1 MSNSPKP
8 IAQPVSIVA
17 PTAVPAAVLVGS
29 GGMAR
34 HHVRRMIAQGD
45 PVPFKL
51 VCEPSAAA
59 YAGFC
64 AVFTQAGL
72 TPPANVPNLGE
83 LLAQHAHELDAAFI
97 ITPHV
102 LHFGQAKMCLEAG
115 LDVLLEK
122 PMVMSAEEAGHLID
136 VRDRTGRLL
145 VVAFNGSLSPH
156 IREAVRVLR
165 GGELGRILNIHGVI
179 WQNWQ
184 PNTVNTWRQMP
195 ELSGGGFMFD
205 TGAHLLNTVADLAGE
220 EFVEVAAWLDN
231 RGAPVDIAAT
241 VMARLNSGALVT
253 LSGCGNT
260 IPSCESDIRVFCT
273 EGILRTGAWGRE
285 LEIQKSGEEK
295 LSPVAVAP
303 DRGVWDQF
311 MDVRSGCIPNPSPPE
326 VGLRMARLWDAMQA
340 SAADG
345 GRPVKIS

>member
-1 MSNSPKP
+1 MSKASKTT
-8 IAQPVSIVA
+8 SRST
-17 PTAVPAAVLVGS
+17 PTAVLVGS

-34 HHVRRMIAQGD
+34 HHVRQMIAQGD
-45 PVPFKL
+45 PVPFAL
-51 VCEPSAAA
+51 VCEPSAKS
-59 YAGFC
+59 YADFC
-64 AVFTQAGL
+64 AVFVEAGL
-72 TPPANVPNLGE
+72 TPPPNVPNLAD
-83 LLAQHAHELDAAFI
+83 LLAAHAHELDAAFI

-102 LHFGQAKMCLEAG
+102 MHFGQAKMCLEAG

-122 PMVMSAEEAGHLID
+122 PMVMSAEEAVNLIE
-136 VRDRTGRLL
+136 VRDSAEGLL

-156 IREAVRVLR
+156 IREAVGILR
-165 GGELGRILNIHGVI
+165 RGELGRILNIHGVI

-184 PNTVNTWRQMP
+184 PNTADTWRQMP

-231 RGAPVDIAAT
+231 RGSPVDIAAT
-241 VMARLNSGALVT
+241 VMAKLHSGALVT

-273 EGILRTGAWGRE
+273 DGILRTGAWGRD
-285 LEIQKSGEEK
+285 LAVQRAGEDK
-295 LSPVAVAP
+295 LSPIPVAAN
-303 DRGVWDQF
+303 RGVWDQF
-311 MDVRSGCIPNPSPPE
+311 MDVREGRIPNPSPPE

-345 GRPVKIS
+345 GRPAKIS

>member
-1 MSNSPKP
+1 MSKRPDP
-8 IAQPVSIVA
+8 ITHPVA
-17 PTAVPAAVLVGS
+17 AAVLVGS

-34 HHVRRMIAQGD
+34 HHVRQMISQGD
-45 PVPFKL
+45 AVPFKV
-51 VCEPSAAA
+51 VCEPSAKS
-59 YAGFC
+59 YADFC
-64 AVFTQAGL
+64 TVFTEAGL
-72 TPPANVPNLGE
+72 TPPANVPNLAD
-83 LLAQHAHELDAAFI
+83 LLAAHAHELDTAFI

-122 PMVMSAEEAGHLID
+122 PMVMSADEAANLID

-156 IREAVRVLR
+156 VREAVRILR
-165 GGELGRILNIHGVI
+165 SGELGRILNIHGVI

-184 PNTVNTWRQMP
+184 TNTTGTWRQMP
-195 ELSGGGFMFD
+195 QLSGGGFMFD

-231 RGAPVDIAAT
+231 RGSPVDIAAT
-241 VMARLNSGALVT
+241 VMARLHSGALVT

-260 IPSCESDIRVFCT
+260 IPSCESDIRDFCT
-273 EGILRTGAWGRE
+273 EGILRTGAWGRD
-285 LEIQKSGEEK
+285 LDVQRSGEAE
-295 LSPVAVAP
+295 LRPIPVAAN
-303 DRGVWDQF
+303 RGVWDQF
-311 MDVRSGCIPNPSPPE
+311 MDVRSGRIPNPSPPE